1 MNTAPRPSL
10 STCLRAGLLS
20 AGLLLGHAADAARGP
35 APTAFQTSTYAAGL
49 ELPWGMEF
57 MPDGRLLVTERAGR
71 LRIVDA
77 QGDKVSTPVRGLPAV
92 DRRSHGGLLD
102 VTIDPGFEANRLIYL
117 SYTEVDRRR
126 SRAGRNGIAVAR
138 ARLSDDG
145 ARVEQLKVLFRQTPK
160 IAIGENLGGRLAVS
174 GDGHLFLTLGDRYAP
189 EDRMRAQSLGYY
201 QGKTVRIRTDGGIPA
216 DNPFAQRAG
225 ARPEIWSL
233 GHRNPQGAFVHP
245 RTGQLW
251 VAEHGPQGGDE
262 INVVRKGRNYG
273 WPLVTFGCEYNT
285 CAPIGEGTARA
296 GLASPLVHW
305 GLPAIAPSHLILY
318 TGDQFPEW
326 KGSVLVGALAGK
338 AVWRIELA
346 GEDAAPRVV
355 RREPLFA
362 ELGERIR
369 DIRQGPDGGLYLLV
383 DGVQGRVVRVARADA
398 SL

>member
-1 MNTAPRPSL
+1 M
-10 STCLRAGLLS
+10 
-20 AGLLLGHAADAARGP
+20 
-35 APTAFQTSTYAAGL
+35 
-49 ELPWGMEF
+49 
-57 MPDGRLLVTERAGR
+57 
-71 LRIVDA
+71 
-77 QGDKVSTPVRGLPAV
+77 
-92 DRRSHGGLLD
+92 
-102 VTIDPGFEANRLIYL
+102 
-117 SYTEVDRRR
+117 
-126 SRAGRNGIAVAR
+126 
-138 ARLSDDG
+138 
-145 ARVEQLKVLFRQTPK
+145 
-160 IAIGENLGGRLAVS
+160 
-174 GDGHLFLTLGDRYAP
+174 
-189 EDRMRAQSLGYY
+189 
-201 QGKTVRIRTDGGIPA
+201 
-216 DNPFAQRAG
+216 
-225 ARPEIWSL
+225 
-233 GHRNPQGAFVHP
+233 HP

-296 GLASPLVHW
+296 GLAPPLVHW
-305 GLPAIAPSHLILY
+305 GLPAIAPSNLILY

-383 DGVQGRVVRVARADA
+383 DGLQGRVVRVARADA